1 MVVGV
6 ARGHLIPRSFGGIG
20 VVVQVHRNRRCRL
33 RVGVNDRYRIGRK
46 LVVMHFRQCMGVR
59 KIPAQVLHQGKGR
72 TLTKPLLM
80 QHDKGGRHSNSVP
93 YGGNVIQALDARGW
107 RCLGKAEWGLE
118 RDRTAELANGVGIRR
133 GCSQN
138 VGGLLVATGGGMN
151 AIFADTLQGEYRITP
166 ALGYPQNGLP
176 GRFKFWAG

>member
-1 MVVGV
+1 M
-6 ARGHLIPRSFGGIG
+6 LF
-20 VVVQVHRNRRCRL
+20 
-33 RVGVNDRYRIGRK
+33 K
-46 LVVMHFRQCMGVR
+46 
-59 KIPAQVLHQGKGR
+59 
-72 TLTKPLLM
+72 LLM
-80 QHDKGGRHSNSVP
+80 RAGGDVWERRN
-93 YGGNVIQALDARGW
+93 GGW
-107 RCLGKAEWGLE
+107 SE
-118 RDRTAELANGVGIRR
+118 TELANGVGIRR